1 MLFVDYNFN
10 IIDSPTGRLTYV
22 YEYDE
27 TGRLVTVVAPTGTR
41 VGVDSWMGGEDT
53 QRSLSVGVGG
63 SQGEKN
69 AHILTLTGNARA
81 VFTQSECYYFI
92 FWSIL
97 SLFLFIIVRNRKE
110 RKGGR
115 RRRRGRGR

>member
-1 MLFVDYNFN
+1 MDYNF
-10 IIDSPTGRLTYV
+10 ITLVSPTGRLTYV

-81 VFTQSECYYFI
+81 VFTQSECGFIRCFLGLFVIIYCYY
-92 FWSIL
+92 SKAK
-97 SLFLFIIVRNRKE
+97 NRKKEENKRE
-110 RKGGR
+110 R
-115 RRRRGRGR
+115 

>member
-1 MLFVDYNFN
+1 MDYNFN

-81 VFTQSECYYFI
+81 VFTQSECYFFLEYFI
-92 FWSIL
+92 VISFYYS
-97 SLFLFIIVRNRKE
+97 KE
-110 RKGGR
+110 
-115 RRRRGRGR
+115 